1 METGEEPV
9 AEARDTPLTPT
20 EQKMLRLESR
30 PFKYAGA
37 KQEAIRALLNLSSA
51 AYYQRLNRLID
62 SEAAEAFDPQLVRR
76 LRASRPAPLAVSST
90 PVRRSLPG
98 PDTEH
103 EES

>member
-1 METGEEPV
+1 MENGDEPV
-9 AEARDTPLTPT
+9 TEAQESRLTPT

-76 LRASRPAPLAVSST
+76 LRASRPAPLPASST
-90 PVRRSLPG
+90 PVRGSLPG
-98 PDTEH
+98 ADTDH